1 MIEKVMFCILTLIL
15 FIILFF
21 KFIKRKDNIYLYVL
35 ACDLITFIIKFIC
48 IQNKVNVSILL
59 NCIIYGFSI
68 VIPLI
73 IILLEQ
79 KNIYLSESIC
89 IGLSYINFN
98 SGKNSNARKRL
109 VKYVTKFPNSYYAHR
124 LLAKIYESEG
134 KDEEAIDEYV
144 RAVEL
149 NKKDYD
155 SYYEISFL
163 LNKIGKIDES
173 EEMLK
178 NLLSK
183 KPDYFKASILLG
195 NILYDK
201 EQFKK
206 AVNVYL
212 DALKYNP
219 EIYELYYGL
228 GMSYTRLNDFQTALE
243 YYRRAAVINS
253 MLYHARFNIAQINL
267 ITGELEKAENNF
279 IECLQNKDTEPEAY
293 YYLAII
299 SLLKGE
305 KERAVAYVNMAIEL
319 DSKIYNKVAK
329 QEIFVPIIKEVR
341 KTENKKRRY
350 KYTYRE
356 LLTKKHLEDT
366 FYLIEKM
373 KANNTIEKNDNKA
386 IKKYIEQYRE
396 Y

>member
-98 SGKNSNARKRL
+98 YGKNSNARKRL

-124 LLAKIYESEG
+124 LLAKIYEREG
-134 KDEEAIDEYV
+134 KDEDAIDEYG

>member
-21 KFIKRKDNIYLYVL
+21 KFIKRRDNVYLYVL

-48 IQNKVNVSILL
+48 IQNKISVSILL

-73 IILLEQ
+73 IILLEH

-89 IGLSYINFN
+89 IGLSYISFN

-178 NLLSK
+178 NLLGK

-228 GMSYTRLNDFQTALE
+228 GMSYTRLNDFQIALE

-279 IECLQNKDTEPEAY
+279 IDCLQNKDTEPEAY

-329 QEIFVPIIKEVR
+329 QEIFMPIIKEIR

-373 KANNTIEKNDNKA
+373 KANNTIEKSDNKA

>member
-21 KFIKRKDNIYLYVL
+21 KFIKRKDNIYLCVL

-68 VIPLI
+68 VISLI

-149 NKKDYD
+149 NKRDYD

-386 IKKYIEQYRE
+386 IKKYIEQYKE

>member
-1 MIEKVMFCILTLIL
+1 MIEKVMFCILTLIIL
-15 FIILFF
+15 IILFF

>member
-1 MIEKVMFCILTLIL
+1 MVEKVMFCILTLVL

-21 KFIKRKDNIYLYVL
+21 KFIRRKDNVYLYVL
-35 ACDLITFIIKFIC
+35 ACDLITFVIKFVS
-48 IQNKVNVSILL
+48 IQNNVNVGILI
-59 NCIIYGFSI
+59 NCIIYVFSI
-68 VIPLI
+68 IIPLI
-73 IILLEQ
+73 IIFLEH
-79 KNIYLSESIC
+79 KNIYLSEMIC

-98 SGKNSNARKRL
+98 YGKNNIARKRL

-124 LLAKIYESEG
+124 LLAKIYEREG
-134 KDEEAIDEYV
+134 KDEDAIDEYV

-163 LNKIGKIDES
+163 LNKIGKVDES

-319 DSKIYNKVAK
+319 DSKIYNKVVK
-329 QEIFVPIIKEVR
+329 QEIFVPIIKEIR

-373 KANNTIEKNDNKA
+373 KANNTIEKNDNKS

>member
-1 MIEKVMFCILTLIL
+1 M
-15 FIILFF
+15 
-21 KFIKRKDNIYLYVL
+21 
-35 ACDLITFIIKFIC
+35 
-48 IQNKVNVSILL
+48 
-59 NCIIYGFSI
+59 
-68 VIPLI
+68 
-73 IILLEQ
+73 
-79 KNIYLSESIC
+79 
-89 IGLSYINFN
+89 
-98 SGKNSNARKRL
+98 
-109 VKYVTKFPNSYYAHR
+109 
-124 LLAKIYESEG
+124 
-134 KDEEAIDEYV
+134 
-144 RAVEL
+144 
-149 NKKDYD
+149 
-155 SYYEISFL
+155 
-163 LNKIGKIDES
+163 
-173 EEMLK
+173 
-178 NLLSK
+178 
-183 KPDYFKASILLG
+183 
-195 NILYDK
+195 
-201 EQFKK
+201 
-206 AVNVYL
+206 YL

-356 LLTKKHLEDT
+356 ILTKKHLEDT

>member
-1 MIEKVMFCILTLIL
+1 MLEKVMFCILTLVL

-21 KFIKRKDNIYLYVL
+21 KFIRRKDNVYLYVL
-35 ACDLITFIIKFIC
+35 ACDLITFVIKFVS
-48 IQNKVNVSILL
+48 IQNNVNVGILI
-59 NCIIYGFSI
+59 NCIIYVFSI
-68 VIPLI
+68 IIPLI
-73 IILLEQ
+73 IIFLEH
-79 KNIYLSESIC
+79 KNIYLSEMIC

-98 SGKNSNARKRL
+98 YGKNNIARKRL

-124 LLAKIYESEG
+124 LLAKIYEREG
-134 KDEEAIDEYV
+134 KDEDAIDEYV

>member
-21 KFIKRKDNIYLYVL
+21 KFIKRKDNIYFYVL

-48 IQNKVNVSILL
+48 IQNKVNVGILL

>member
-386 IKKYIEQYRE
+386 IKKYIEQYKE

>member
-173 EEMLK
+173 EEMLNK
-178 NLLSK
+178 LLSK

>member
-21 KFIKRKDNIYLYVL
+21 KFIKRKDNIYLCVL

-68 VIPLI
+68 VISLI

-386 IKKYIEQYRE
+386 IKKYIEQYKE

>member
-109 VKYVTKFPNSYYAHR
+109 VKYVTKFPNRYYAHR